1 MTQEALIEKH
11 ILGTLTS
18 EEKEQV
24 EQLIATDSNFKKEL
38 EFQSN
43 LQQVVEKEEDETFKV
58 TLNEFENG
66 RQATSKRPILRW
78 LVAASFMVLVVVGSL
93 LYTKSSTDSLF
104 AENFEPYANVIQP
117 VVRGMD
123 TDDIKTKAFVAYENE
138 AFELAETHFTTLLNS
153 TSDSYVL
160 FYLANTKLA
169 LEKAN
174 EAIPL
179 LNSYM
184 STGENLGSQAQWY
197 LALAHLQINEK
208 AQAKEVLQKIVK
220 FEGYGAAEAVLLLEK
235 LK

>member
-1 MTQEALIEKH
+1 MNQEALIEKY

-18 EEKEQV
+18 EERVQV
-24 EQLIATDSNFKKEL
+24 EEWIKTDPSFKEEL

-43 LQQVVEKEEDETFKV
+43 LKPVIEKEEDAAFK
-58 TLNEFENG
+58 TALKEFESG
-66 RQATSKRPILRW
+66 HQTSSKRPIFRW
-78 LVAASFMVLVVVGSL
+78 LVAASFMILVVVGSL
-93 LYTKSSTDSLF
+93 LYTKSTSNTLF
-104 AENFEPYANVIQP
+104 AENFQPYANVIQP
-117 VVRGMD
+117 VVRGND
-123 TDDIKTKAFVAYENE
+123 VNDTKAKAFLAYENE
-138 AFELAETHFTTLLNS
+138 EFKLAESHFTTLLNS

-179 LNSYM
+179 LNSYL

-197 LALAHLQINEK
+197 LALAHLHQGEK
-208 AQAKEVLQKIVK
+208 MQAKLELQKIVK
-220 FEGYGAAEAVLLLEK
+220 FEGYGMEEAMLLLEK